1 MENMKN
7 KAVGYVLMLVAV
19 VVILESVVLIGG
31 LGKKE
36 AVVTEKTG
44 TESGKVAVT
53 ASKSQPAEVAWV
65 LQSES
70 LTMKLGKKY
79 LVTVNLLPKKNL
91 AVDGVEVFVKY
102 PVGEVTVTGMK
113 DGKWMPK
120 SVLNMVSE
128 KTSTLIGRY
137 LMTGAALQ
145 LVNGQSVEVLTF
157 EVQPTK
163 VGTFSLEISTGAES
177 AETTSL
183 VVENTT
189 ARAIPYES
197 NKLTITVEK

>member
-1 MENMKN
+1 MKNMKN
-7 KAVGYVLMLVAV
+7 KTVGYILILVAV

-70 LTMKLGKKY
+70 LTMKLEKKY
-79 LVTVNLLPKKNL
+79 LVTVSLLPKKNL
-91 AVDGVEVFVKY
+91 AIDGVEVFVKY
-102 PVGEVTVTGMK
+102 PVEQVTVTGMK
-113 DGKWMPK
+113 DGNGMPK
-120 SVLNMVSE
+120 SVTNMVSE
-128 KTSTLIGRY
+128 KTSTLIGKY
-137 LMTGAALQ
+137 MIVGAPLQ
-145 LVNGQSVEVLTF
+145 LVKNQPVEVLSF

-163 VGTFSLEISTGAES
+163 VGTFDLEISTGKELK
-177 AETTSL
+177 ETTTL
-183 VVENTT
+183 IAENTS
-189 ARAIPYES
+189 ARVIPYES
-197 NKLTITVEK
+197 NKLTIVAEK

>member
-7 KAVGYVLMLVAV
+7 KAVGYILMLVAV

-36 AVVTEKTG
+36 TVVTEKTG
-44 TESGKVAVT
+44 TESGKVVI
-53 ASKSQPAEVAWV
+53 KPAEVAWV
-65 LQSES
+65 LQTENV
-70 LTMKLGKKY
+70 TMKVGKEY

-102 PVGEVTVTGMK
+102 PVGQVTVTGMK
-113 DGKWMPK
+113 DGKGMPK

-145 LVNGQSVEVLTF
+145 LVDSQLVEVLTF
-157 EVQPTK
+157 EVQPIK
-163 VGTFSLEISTGAES
+163 VGTFSLEISTGTES
-177 AETTSL
+177 TETTSL

>member
-1 MENMKN
+1 MENMKD
-7 KAVGYVLMLVAV
+7 KAIGYILMLVAV

-36 AVVTEKTG
+36 VAVTEKTG
-44 TESGKVAVT
+44 TESGKVAVV
-53 ASKSQPAEVAWV
+53 ALKSQPAEVAWV
-65 LQSES
+65 LQTENT
-70 LTMKLGKKY
+70 TMKIGKKY
-79 LVTVNLLPKKNL
+79 LVTVSLMPKKNL
-91 AVDGVEVFVKY
+91 KVDGVEAFVKY
-102 PVGEVTVTGMK
+102 PVGQIIVTGMK
-113 DGKWMPK
+113 DGKEMPK

-145 LVNGQSVEVLTF
+145 LVNGKPVEVLTF

-163 VGTFSLEISTGAES
+163 VGTFSLEVSTGTEL

-197 NKLTITVEK
+197 NILTITAEK